1 MRIVWA
7 IGAMVWLALAGGVVA
22 QERSA
27 VVVELYTSQG
37 CSSCPPADALL
48 QKLAQRN
55 DVIALGLHVDYWDY
69 IGWKD
74 VFADHRFTLRQHG
87 YAQAA
92 NRRTVYTPQ
101 MIIQGQAQVL
111 GNHPKDVAMVIATY
125 QDNPVQVRLRLNREG
140 GRLRIAGDG
149 QAKGP
154 LVVQMVTYE
163 PEAITAIT
171 RGENAGRTLSYT
183 NVVRDWRIVGK
194 WDGKG
199 PFSMSAKAPANMPL
213 AVIVQR
219 AGFGRIV
226 AAAQTK

>member
-1 MRIVWA
+1 MRIFWA
-7 IGAMVWLALAGGVVA
+7 IGAMIWLALATGLSA
-22 QERSA
+22 QERPA

-48 QKLAQRN
+48 EKLAQRD

-74 VFADHRFTLRQHG
+74 VFADHRFTLRQRG
-87 YAQAA
+87 YAQAGQ
-92 NRRTVYTPQ
+92 RRTVYTPQ
-101 MIIQGQAQVL
+101 MIIQGQSQVL
-111 GNHPKDVAMVIATY
+111 GTHPKDVAMVIASY
-125 QDNPVQVRLRLNREG
+125 QEQPGQVQLRLHRRD
-140 GRLRIAGDG
+140 GRLNIIGNGR
-149 QAKGP
+149 AKGP

-171 RGENAGRTLSYT
+171 RGENAGRTLTYA
-183 NVVRDWRIVGK
+183 NVVRDWQVVGE
-194 WDGKG
+194 WDGEG
-199 PFSMSAKAPANMPL
+199 PFSISTKAPTDMPL

-226 AAAQTK
+226 AAAQAE